1 MAKYLE
7 KITMKVSDFV
17 RFFATEHLSLPLECA
32 ARVCWLEL
40 GKINKRQTERLD
52 GNFEDRDTDEK
63 QRFSGLNFLFFVA
76 KTYQS

>member
-1 MAKYLE
+1 
-7 KITMKVSDFV
+7 MKMSHFV
-17 RFFATEHLSLPLECA
+17 GFFATEHLSLPLECA
-32 ARVCWLEL
+32 ARVCWREL

-76 KTYQS
+76 KTHRS